1 MTNPN
6 TTTTLQTHL
15 HRLPQELFDIIFHAV
30 FHSPPTIRIVRRPS
44 PTPKSTSPPTS
55 TSIHHHPPHL
65 MHINQATR
73 AKFAQS
79 YYRNS
84 IFIFPEPPFDYL
96 MWLGSVQREFR
107 GLLGDL
113 RDLLGREGDEGEVD
127 EEEDEREGE
136 GGMEKKEG
144 EVVKKEEVA
153 GWERKRRRSSF
164 LWMTTTTTNLGV
176 VQLRVGRDLVERW
189 RVGSMEE
196 VSVFLFFFLFP
207 FLSLKSKGKGV
218 GILADKRFFSY

>member
-1 MTNPN
+1 
-6 TTTTLQTHL
+6 
-15 HRLPQELFDIIFHAV
+15 
-30 FHSPPTIRIVRRPS
+30 
-44 PTPKSTSPPTS
+44 
-55 TSIHHHPPHL
+55 
-65 MHINQATR
+65 MHINQVTR

-113 RDLLGREGDEGEVD
+113 RDLLGREGDEKEG
-127 EEEDEREGE
+127 DEREGE
-136 GGMEKKEG
+136 GGMEKRGAEKKEG
-144 EVVKKEEVA
+144 EVEKEEEEVA
-153 GWERKRRRSSF
+153 GWERRRRRRSSF

-189 RVGSMEE
+189 RVGSVEE
-196 VSVFLFFFLFP
+196 VSVILFFFLFS
-207 FLSLKSKGKGV
+207 FSFSFFLKSKRKGL
-218 GILADKRFFSY
+218 GILADMRLFSY

>member
-6 TTTTLQTHL
+6 STTLQAHL

-30 FHSPPTIRIVRRPS
+30 FHSPPTIRIVRRP
-44 PTPKSTSPPTS
+44 PPTS
-55 TSIHHHPPHL
+55 TSISKSSIHHHPPHL
-65 MHINQATR
+65 MHINQVTR

-79 YYRNS
+79 YYLNS

-113 RDLLGREGDEGEVD
+113 RDLLGREGEDG
-127 EEEDEREGE
+127 EEDREGQE
-136 GGMEKKEG
+136 GMEKRGTEKKEG
-144 EVVKKEEVA
+144 EVVEKEEVA
-153 GWERKRRRSSF
+153 GWERKRRRRRSSF
-164 LWMTTTTTNLGV
+164 LWMTTTTTTNLGV

-207 FLSLKSKGKGV
+207 FSFLLKRKGKGV
-218 GILADKRFFSY
+218 GVLADMRLFSY

>member
-1 MTNPN
+1 MTNP

-55 TSIHHHPPHL
+55 TSISKSIIHHHPPHL
-65 MHINQATR
+65 MHINQVTR

-84 IFIFPEPPFDYL
+84 IFIFPDPPFDYL

-107 GLLGDL
+107 ALLGDL
-113 RDLLGREGDEGEVD
+113 RDLLGREED
-127 EEEDEREGE
+127 EEEEMGDEREGE
-136 GGMEKKEG
+136 EGMEKRGMEKKEE
-144 EVVKKEEVA
+144 EVVEKEEEVA
-153 GWERKRRRSSF
+153 GWERKRRRRSSF

-196 VSVFLFFFLFP
+196 VSVSLFFFFFFFLF
-207 FLSLKSKGKGV
+207 LL
-218 GILADKRFFSY
+218 